1 MGLAPFDRLQV
12 PDFTNR
18 RQQGAFGFADQ
29 LAKFAD
35 RAQGPTFAAPV
46 PSLRPADPFQQESFI
61 NDFVGRRADANTGFL
76 NDFVGGAV
84 GGALEADNKFVNLYP
99 GQQGVQGPAGDI
111 GAMGGGGQAGTTG
124 VAALDAH
131 NNEFNAAASRLG
143 APANLLKAM
152 VNRESSGNWARDGNR
167 VAYLQERND
176 YILPFVGITK
186 RAADAWGLN
195 WNAMIG
201 NKQAQIDG
209 MATIVSGLAKKYG
222 GFDNAIKVYF
232 MGPAALNGNVKDE
245 NGLESDYY
253 YQQAKQ
259 NWQQWDQAAGYSG
272 GYGDGA
278 TGSSIVSKA
287 LEYVGVP
294 YVWGSLPAA
303 GDDPWQT
310 GWDCSAFVNWLDDK
324 YGANELPAGSHYQY
338 QDTVDKGLLINDSN
352 QLQSGDLV
360 FFDTGNTAGGGA
372 NLNRAGHVG
381 MYIGNGQ
388 FVQAANPGA
397 GTIVSSL
404 SDYMQKYAFLG
415 GRRMGW
421 SGGGGATQQA
431 PAKFSSIFQ
440 KYLMAA

>member
-18 RQQGAFGFADQ
+18 RQQGAFGFADR
-29 LAKFAD
+29 LAEFAN
-35 RAQGPTFAAPV
+35 RAPQTFGAPV
-46 PSLRPADPFQQESFI
+46 PTMAPPLDPFVQDTFN
-61 NDFVGRRADANTGFL
+61 NDFIGRQPTDQTGFL
-76 NDFVGGAV
+76 NDFVGGIGS
-84 GGALEADNKFVNLYP
+84 GGGYGGNKFVNLSPQYGGAATTPQAP
-99 GQQGVQGPAGDI
+99 GGLGV
-111 GAMGGGGQAGTTG
+111 GGQAGSTG

-131 NNEFNAAASRLG
+131 NNEFNSAASRIG

-152 VNRESSGNWARDGNR
+152 VNRESSGNWERDGNR

-186 RAADAWGLN
+186 RAADSWGLN
-195 WNAMIG
+195 WDAMIG

-209 MATIVSGLAKKYG
+209 MATIVAGLSQKYG

-232 MGPAALNGNVKDE
+232 GGPAALQGNWLDE
-245 NGLESDYY
+245 NKLGSDYY
-253 YQQAKQ
+253 YQQAK
-259 NWQQWDQAAGYSG
+259 NDWQQWDQAAGYSG
-272 GYGDGA
+272 GYGDGG
-278 TGSSIVSKA
+278 TGTGIVQKA

-310 GWDCSAFVNWLDDK
+310 GWDCSAFVKWLDDK

-338 QDTVDKGLLINDSN
+338 QDTVNKGLLVSDANG
-352 QLQSGDLV
+352 LQSGDLV

-404 SDYMQKYAFLG
+404 ADYMQKYAFLG

-421 SGGGGATQQA
+421 SGGGSA
-431 PAKFSSIFQ
+431 PQTGPAPFSSIVQ
-440 KYLMAA
+440 KYLLAA